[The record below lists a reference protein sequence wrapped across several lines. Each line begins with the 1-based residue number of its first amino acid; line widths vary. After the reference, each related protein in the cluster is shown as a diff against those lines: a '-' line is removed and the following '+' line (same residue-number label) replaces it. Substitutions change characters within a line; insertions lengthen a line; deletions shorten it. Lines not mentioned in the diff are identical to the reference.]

1 MLIRDFREG
10 DEAGLRKVF
19 LSAVHESAS
28 RDYTVQQLNAWAP
41 RILDEDLWNQR
52 MRRTKPYV
60 VEIAGRIVAFA
71 DLHDS
76 GFIDHFF
83 VSAPVEGQGIGSA
96 LMRHLH
102 DAAAQ
107 RGIRQLSSDVSR
119 TAQAFFEHFG
129 FEVVEQ
135 RVRMVRG
142 VSVPNAFM
150 TKSLNAS

>member
-10 DEAGLRKVF
+10 DEPGLRKVF

-41 RILDEDLWNQR
+41 RLLDEDLWNQR
-52 MRRTKPYV
+52 MRRTKPFV
-60 VEIAGRIVAFA
+60 VEIAGRIVAYA
-71 DLHDS
+71 DLQDS

-83 VSAPVEGQGIGSA
+83 VSAAVEGQGIGSA
-96 LMRHLH
+96 LMTHLQS
-102 DAAAQ
+102 AAQ
-107 RGIRQLSSDVSR
+107 KRGIRQLSSDVSR

-135 RVRMVRG
+135 RSRVVRG
-142 VSVPNAFM
+142 VSLPNALM
-150 TKSLNAS
+150 TKSLAKS